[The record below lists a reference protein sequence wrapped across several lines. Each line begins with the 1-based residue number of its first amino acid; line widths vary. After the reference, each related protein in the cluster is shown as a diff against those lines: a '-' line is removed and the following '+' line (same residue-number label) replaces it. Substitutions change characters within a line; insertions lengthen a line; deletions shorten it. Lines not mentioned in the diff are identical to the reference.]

1 MVFIKHFISC
11 ARCTWTSTLSG
22 SEASAEIKKNPVVS
36 FGLDVWVEET
46 VPSRRARTALS
57 PKQSLVSH
65 EDGGS
70 TFLLTCDKYISYSLA
85 SRL

>member
-1 MVFIKHFISC
+1 MHVAPGPRHY
-11 ARCTWTSTLSG
+11 L
-22 SEASAEIKKNPVVS
+22 EAKRQVKLKKNPVVS

-65 EDGGS
+65 EDSGS